1 MSANS
6 KSVLFAPGRVVGG
19 DLYKER
25 STDMQGNPL
34 TTKTGPNAGKTRVE
48 YPFAVAIPKRVGQ
61 THWGVRPSDWN
72 PAIDDP
78 QNKGYWGEVVLAYGR
93 QMWPQGQA
101 ETTKFAWKIV
111 DGDSTEFNEGTP
123 PRRWCDHEGY
133 PGHWV
138 VKFKS
143 GFAPKIYDV
152 DGNVLAQKDY
162 VNAGDFIEVLGTID
176 TNEQAAKPGIYINH
190 SMVAFR
196 GFGKRINFGVDPK
209 SVGFGR
215 SALPPGASNVP
226 VGQAAQ
232 PSQAGAAPAPG
243 SPPPPPGA
251 TPPPPAAAAPAYA
264 PPQPVQP
271 SPGFLAPPPPNAAG
285 AAGAPPP
292 PPGAANAPPPPPA
305 GPQMTAAAG
314 GLSYAQFI
322 AKGWNDAQ
330 LRASGYLI

>member
-1 MSANS
+1 MSDTS
-6 KSVLFAPGRVVGG
+6 KSILFAPGRLVGG
-19 DLYKER
+19 NLYEARTK
-25 STDMQGNPL
+25 DMQGNTL
-34 TTKTGPNAGKTRVE
+34 TVKSPGPTFGNPRVE
-48 YPFAVAIPKRVGQ
+48 YPFAVAIPKRAGQ

-72 PAIDDP
+72 PAVDDP
-78 QNKGYWGEVVLAYGR
+78 QNKGYWGEVILAYGR

-162 VNAGDFIEVLGTID
+162 VNAGDFIEVLGTVD
-176 TNEQAAKPGIYINH
+176 SNFNAQKPGIYVNH
-190 SMVAFR
+190 NMIAFR
-196 GFGKRINFGVDPK
+196 GYGKRINFGVDVK

-215 SALPPGASNVP
+215 SALPAGASAVP

-232 PSQAGAAPAPG
+232 PSALPGAAPSAAPG
-243 SPPPPPGA
+243 GGL
-251 TPPPPAAAAPAYA
+251 PPPPASAAPPAA
-264 PPQPVQP
+264 PTAVQP
-271 SPGFLAPPPPNAAG
+271 APGFLAPPPPG
-285 AAGAPPP
+285 AAPAP
-292 PPGAANAPPPPPA
+292 GNAPPPPPA
-305 GPQMTAAAG
+305 AAPAPPAPPAGPKMTAAAAG
-314 GLSYAQFI
+314 VTYEQFI
-322 AKGWNDAQ
+322 AKGWTLEQMIAG
-330 LRASGYLI
+330 GYATR